1 VGEAVPVL
9 HVANFADRVGG
20 GEESLLTLA
29 RHLDRRHFAIR
40 ILLPGTGTLA
50 EALRPLAVQ
59 TAVLAVPAIRPWTL
73 PAVVWTVHSIRRVL
87 AEERIRIV
95 HAHGSRGALYAGI
108 AARLAG
114 VPLIWHARVAERD
127 PILDG
132 VLLSLATSVIAI
144 SEAVK
149 RRFADSRNVAKVR
162 VIYNGVDSAAWT
174 PPTEPTVPSSTPV
187 VLLPGRLGSEKGQD
201 VLIQAMPIVLRRHPA
216 ARFVLLGRDDG
227 REAERYR
234 SLADR
239 LGVVHALDVREWVGD
254 PRPVF
259 REATIVALPSRSEGF
274 GRVLVE
280 AALLGKPV
288 VASRVGGI
296 PEVVLHDTTGLLV
309 PPDDPTS
316 LAGALIALL
325 ADRDRRA
332 RLGEAARARARRF
345 FTAEAHAD
353 AVAGLYAEVLALG
366 GVQP

>member
-1 VGEAVPVL
+1 VDEAVPVL

-29 RHLDRRHFAIR
+29 QHLDRRRFAIR
-40 ILLPGTGTLA
+40 VLLPGTGTLA
-50 EALRPLAVQ
+50 EALRLLTVQ
-59 TAVLAVPAIRPWTL
+59 TAVLPVPAIRPWTL
-73 PAVVWTVHSIRRVL
+73 PVVVWTVRCIRRVL
-87 AEERIRIV
+87 AEDRVCLV
-95 HAHGSRGALYAGI
+95 HAHGSRSALYAGL

-149 RRFADSRNVAKVR
+149 RRFNTSRHGIKVR
-162 VIYNGVDSAAWT
+162 VIYNGVDSASWT
-174 PPTEPTVPSSTPV
+174 PFSEPAAPSAAPV
-187 VLLPGRLGSEKGQD
+187 VLLPGRFGREKGQD
-201 VLIQAMPIVLRRHPA
+201 VLILAVPTVLRQHPA

-227 REAERYR
+227 READRCR
-234 SLADR
+234 LLADR
-239 LGVVHALDVREWVGD
+239 LGVAHALDIREWVAD

-259 REATIVALPSRSEGF
+259 REAAIVALPSRSEGF

-296 PEVVLHDTTGLLV
+296 PEVVLDDTTGLLV
-309 PPDDPTS
+309 PPADPTA
-316 LAGALIALL
+316 LADALIALL
-325 ADRDRRA
+325 ADRDRRV
-332 RLGEAARARARRF
+332 RLGEAARARALRL

-353 AVAGLYAEVLALG
+353 AVAALYADLLAKG
-366 GVQP
+366 RAQP